1 MRPREEDA
9 AAIRR
14 LMQHERATVRTR
26 AIMAAVRRWPDAE
39 RRIRTLEAEN
49 RELRAAIQRVVEA
62 GKVLAAA
69 REGVATAAASERTAL
84 LEAAALVARTSE
96 GD

>member
-49 RELRAAIQRVVEA
+49 RELRDAIQRVVEA
-62 GKVLAAA
+62 GKVLATA
-69 REGVATAAASERTAL
+69 REGVAMATAGERSAM
-84 LEAAALVARTSE
+84 LEAAALVSGSGE
-96 GD
+96 